1 MTDRRHRLAPL
12 DRRHLLALLA
22 GMTLAR
28 PAVAQAPV
36 RLAFTAIPD
45 QDETR
50 LVERFRRVVVYLE
63 ATLGVPVTYAPVK
76 SYPAAVTAFA
86 NNQVQ
91 LAWFG
96 GLTSSQAR
104 RAVPGSEAIVQGVE
118 DAEFYSYFI
127 ANVATGLT
135 RSEAFP
141 AGIERRS
148 FTFGS
153 RASTSGRVM
162 PETFIRQHFGRA
174 PDQVFSR
181 VGFSGDH
188 SRTIQL
194 VQSGAFEVGA
204 LDFTVFDLERRLG
217 RLDDARVRVIWAT
230 PRFPN
235 YNWSI
240 RGDVD
245 ARFGA
250 GFKERVRTAL
260 LAISDPQILEIFPR
274 ERFIPASNADY
285 APMEDAARALGL
297 LS

>member
-1 MTDRRHRLAPL
+1 MTARRQFIT
-12 DRRHLLALLA
+12 LLASAGLA
-22 GMTLAR
+22 S
-28 PAVAQAPV
+28 PAIAQAPP

-50 LVERFRRVVVYLE
+50 LVERFRRVVAYLE
-63 ATLGVPVTYAPVK
+63 RTLGVPVVYAPVK
-76 SYPAAVTAFA
+76 SYPAAVTAFT

-104 RAVPGSEAIVQGVE
+104 RAVPGSEAIVQGQE

-127 ANVATGLT
+127 ANAATGLT

-141 AGIERRS
+141 AGIAGRS

-162 PETFIRQHFGRA
+162 PETFIRQNLGRA
-174 PDQVFSR
+174 PEQAFSR

-217 RLDDARVRVIWAT
+217 RVDDARVRVIWQT

-245 ARFGA
+245 QRFGA
-250 GFKERVRTAL
+250 GFKDRVRAAL
-260 LAISDPQILEIFPR
+260 LAIDDPQILEIFPR
-274 ERFIPASNADY
+274 SRFIPASNGDY
-285 APMEDAARALGL
+285 APMEAAARALGL
-297 LS
+297 LD

>member
-1 MTDRRHRLAPL
+1 MIARRHFV
-12 DRRHLLALLA
+12 ALLA
-22 GMTLAR
+22 SAGLAS
-28 PAVAQAPV
+28 PAIAQAPP

-50 LVERFRRVVVYLE
+50 LVERFRRVVAYLE
-63 ATLGVPVTYAPVK
+63 RTLGVGVVYAPVK
-76 SYPAAVTAFA
+76 SYPAAVTAFT

-104 RAVPGSEAIVQGVE
+104 RTVPDSEAIVQGQE

-127 ANVATGLT
+127 ANAATGLT
-135 RSEAFP
+135 RSDSFP
-141 AGIERRS
+141 AGIAGRS

-162 PETFIRQHFGRA
+162 PETFIRQNLGRA
-174 PDQVFSR
+174 PDQAFSR

-204 LDFTVFDLERRLG
+204 LDFTVFELERRLG
-217 RLDDARVRVIWAT
+217 RVDEQRVRVIWQT

-245 ARFGA
+245 QRFGA
-250 GFKERVRTAL
+250 GFKDRVRAAL
-260 LAISDPQILEIFPR
+260 LAIDDPQILEIFPR
-274 ERFIPASNADY
+274 TRFIPASNGDY
-285 APMEDAARALGL
+285 APMEAAARALGL
-297 LS
+297 LD

>member
-1 MTDRRHRLAPL
+1 MHSRRP
-12 DRRHLLALLA
+12 LLALLA
-22 GMTLAR
+22 GSAIAR
-28 PAVAQAPV
+28 PALAPQAFAQAPA
-36 RLAFTAIPD
+36 RLVFTAIPD

-50 LVERFRRVVVYLE
+50 LVERFRRVVAYLE
-63 ATLGVPVTYAPVK
+63 RALGVPVQYAPVK
-76 SYPAAVTAFA
+76 SYAAAVTAFT

-104 RAVPGSEAIVQGVE
+104 RAVPGAEAIVQGAE
-118 DAEFYSYFI
+118 DAAFFSYFI
-127 ANVATGLT
+127 ANTSTGLA
-135 RSEAFP
+135 RSDAFP
-141 AGIERRS
+141 TGIAGRS

-162 PETFIRQHFGRA
+162 PEHFIRQNLGRA

-188 SRTIQL
+188 SRTIQV

-204 LDFTVFDLERRLG
+204 LDFTVFDLESRLG
-217 RLDDARVRVIWAT
+217 RVDPAKVQVIWQT

-235 YNWSI
+235 YNWTI

-245 ARFGA
+245 ERFGP
-250 GFKERVRTAL
+250 GFKERVRAAL
-260 LAISDPQILEIFPR
+260 LAIDDPAILEIFPR
-274 ERFIPASNADY
+274 SRFIPTSNGEY
-285 APMEDAARALGL
+285 APMEAAARALGVL
-297 LS
+297 D

>member
-1 MTDRRHRLAPL
+1 ML
-12 DRRHLLALLA
+12 DRRHFAAMIA
-22 GMTLAR
+22 GAAIAR
-28 PAVAQAPV
+28 PAIGQAPP
-36 RLAFTAIPD
+36 RLVFTAIPD

-50 LVERFRRVVVYLE
+50 LVERFGRVAAYLQG
-63 ATLGVPVTYAPVK
+63 ALGVPVLYVPVK
-76 SYPAAVTAFA
+76 SYPAAVTAFT

-104 RAVPGSEAIVQGVE
+104 RTVPGSEAIVQGLE
-118 DAEFYSYFI
+118 DAQFFSYFI
-127 ANVATGLT
+127 ANTGTGLT
-135 RSEAFP
+135 RSDTFP
-141 AGIERRS
+141 AGIAGRS

-162 PETFIRQHFGRA
+162 PEHFIREHFRRA
-174 PDQVFSR
+174 PEAVFSR

-188 SRTIQL
+188 SRTLQI

-204 LDFTVFDLERRLG
+204 LDFTVFDLEQRLG
-217 RLDDARVRVIWAT
+217 RIDASRVSVIWAT

-235 YNWSI
+235 YNWTI

-245 ARFGA
+245 ARFGS
-250 GFKERVRTAL
+250 GFKERVRAAL
-260 LAISDPQILEIFPR
+260 IAINDPAILGIFPR

-285 APMEDAARALGL
+285 APMEAAARALGVL
-297 LS
+297 D

>member
-1 MTDRRHRLAPL
+1 MQARRP
-12 DRRHLLALLA
+12 LLALLA
-22 GMTLAR
+22 GAGLAR
-28 PAVAQAPV
+28 PALAQAPA
-36 RLAFTAIPD
+36 RLVFTAIPD

-50 LVERFRRVVVYLE
+50 LVERFRRVVAYLE
-63 ATLGVPVTYAPVK
+63 RTLGVPVHYTPVK
-76 SYPAAVTAFA
+76 SYAAAVTAFA

-104 RAVPGSEAIVQGVE
+104 RAVPGSEAIVQGAE
-118 DAEFYSYFI
+118 DAAFFSYFI

-135 RSEAFP
+135 RSEDFP
-141 AGIERRS
+141 AGIAGRS

-162 PETFIRQHFGRA
+162 PEHFIRQHFGRA

-188 SRTIQL
+188 SRTIQV

-204 LDFTVFDLERRLG
+204 LDFTVFDLESRLERVDG
-217 RLDDARVRVIWAT
+217 TKVRVIWQT

-235 YNWSI
+235 YNWTI

-245 ARFGA
+245 QRFGA
-250 GFKERVRTAL
+250 GFKDRVRGAL
-260 LAISDPQILEIFPR
+260 LAIDDRAILEIFPR
-274 ERFIPASNADY
+274 SRFILASNADY
-285 APMEDAARALGL
+285 APMEAAARALGVL
-297 LS
+297 D

>member
-1 MTDRRHRLAPL
+1 MTDRRS
-12 DRRHLLALLA
+12 LLTLLA
-22 GMTLAR
+22 GAALAR
-28 PAVAQAPV
+28 PAFAQATP

-50 LVERFRRVVVYLE
+50 LVERFRRVVAYLE
-63 ATLGVPVTYAPVK
+63 GALGVPVTYAPVK

-118 DAEFYSYFI
+118 DANFFSYFI
-127 ANVATGLT
+127 ANAAAGLT
-135 RSEAFP
+135 RAETFP
-141 AGIERRS
+141 DGIAGRS

-188 SRTIQL
+188 SRTLQL

-204 LDFTVFDLERRLG
+204 LDFTVFDLERQLG
-217 RLDDARVRVIWAT
+217 RIDEAKVRVIWAT

-245 ARFGA
+245 RRFGA
-250 GFKERVRTAL
+250 GFKDRVRAAL
-260 LAISDPQILEIFPR
+260 LAIDDPQILNIFPR
-274 ERFIPASNADY
+274 ERFIPASNGDY
-285 APMEDAARALGL
+285 APMEAAARALGL
-297 LS
+297 LD